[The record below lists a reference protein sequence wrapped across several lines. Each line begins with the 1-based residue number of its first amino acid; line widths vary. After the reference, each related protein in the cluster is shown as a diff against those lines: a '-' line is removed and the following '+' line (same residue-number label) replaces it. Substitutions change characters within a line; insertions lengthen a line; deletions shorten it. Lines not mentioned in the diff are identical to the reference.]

1 MRPLLACTRFR
12 RPRLTHACDRPA
24 RRWIAREATAVG
36 ESAPTSTPRLVS
48 ANRVTSR
55 SSQVVWL
62 KARRSSGHNPAS
74 TEARAVRS
82 PEAHGP
88 FTGGLSSCHRCTEF
102 ARRNARRRAA
112 GAGSVPRARAS
123 EKERSVWV
131 HIFTGGTTTPPSL
144 HPCPR
149 SFLFSLRR
157 ITPHLGHTSAPSAI
171 YPPPYP
177 RSFLFSLREST
188 PHLGITPSAIYPPP
202 IPPCPRSFLFSLRK
216 STPHLGRVLA
226 FCASAKFLSP
236 QKAFSSGDA
245 THDGRAE
252 PGRQSRSSSSPRS
265 STSHRPLAP
274 RAADASP
281 TSTLATQEC
290 CKSSLSR
297 LPEKCRS

>member
-1 MRPLLACTRFR
+1 MRA
-12 RPRLTHACDRPA
+12 RPRPRHGWL
-24 RRWIAREATAVG
+24 
-36 ESAPTSTPRLVS
+36 APTASPHALARWG
-48 ANRVTSR
+48 
-55 SSQVVWL
+55 WL
-62 KARRSSGHNPAS
+62 KARRSSGRNPAS

-82 PEAHGP
+82 PDAHGP
-88 FTGGLSSCHRCTEF
+88 FTGGLSSCHRRTEF

-157 ITPHLGHTSAPSAI
+157 ITPHLGHTSA
-171 YPPPYP
+171 
-177 RSFLFSLREST
+177 
-188 PHLGITPSAIYPPP
+188 PSAIYPPP

>member
-1 MRPLLACTRFR
+1 MRA
-12 RPRLTHACDRPA
+12 RPRPRHGWL
-24 RRWIAREATAVG
+24 
-36 ESAPTSTPRLVS
+36 APTASPHALARWG
-48 ANRVTSR
+48 
-55 SSQVVWL
+55 WL
-62 KARRSSGHNPAS
+62 KARRSSGRNPAS

-82 PEAHGP
+82 PDAHGP
-88 FTGGLSSCHRCTEF
+88 FTGGLSSCHRRTEF

-171 YPPPYP
+171 YPPPIQGP
-177 RSFLFSLREST
+177 FSSLLENPPLTLESLRPLFT
-188 PHLGITPSAIYPPP
+188 PP

>member
-1 MRPLLACTRFR
+1 MRTLLACTRFC
-12 RPRLTHACDRPA
+12 RPTLTHACDQPA

-131 HIFTGGTTTPPSL
+131 HIFTGGTTTPP
-144 HPCPR
+144 
-149 SFLFSLRR
+149 
-157 ITPHLGHTSAPSAI
+157 PS
-171 YPPPYP
+171 
-177 RSFLFSLREST
+177 
-188 PHLGITPSAIYPPP
+188 
-202 IPPCPRSFLFSLRK
+202 IPVQGP
-216 STPHLGRVLA
+216 
-226 FCASAKFLSP
+226 
-236 QKAFSSGDA
+236 FSSLL
-245 THDGRAE
+245 E
-252 PGRQSRSSSSPRS
+252 ESPL
-265 STSHRPLAP
+265 TLDTPLLRPLFTP
-274 RAADASP
+274 PLSKV
-281 TSTLATQEC
+281 L
-290 CKSSLSR
+290 SLLS
-297 LPEKCRS
+297 